1 MHPFAFFVILS
12 GLAAYKAQLCSNDA
26 VVCEDMFYVSN
37 GEPVRMSSCG
47 DINGS
52 ANVTWFKNDSQ
63 ISFTSDPQ
71 SRIHQNENVL
81 WFIPA
86 SLDDAGLYTC
96 NVRNVTYCTRLIVFE
111 NEEGLCYNRSTLFYN
126 EQYLEAIKIVCPSI
140 TDYVDV
146 SKAQVKWSK
155 NCNPLQP
162 EDKYLALADSLS
174 IKNSVKE
181 DEGLYTCAVQFHYN
195 GTEYSLT
202 RTIELKIAVLA
213 TSSSPMMLNPSNSIQ
228 KVELGSPISLKCEA
242 INGVDVIMIWMY
254 NNSFV
259 DEFYGSDTRVII
271 GETFSSKTEDG
282 ELMWMRYLNFTE
294 IKEEDYNRKFYC
306 QIANSMSEAYVMLQ
320 RPDPNFQPFLI
331 AFFVSLIFVIIN
343 IVIAI
348 KIFKIDIVLWY
359 RTSCFGRKNLKDGKL
374 YDAYIMYPKSLSGT
388 NSYPM
393 DIFVLKVLPEVL
405 EVQFSYRL
413 FIFGRDV
420 LPGEAMSD
428 VIDEAIS
435 QSRRLVIVLGGIQT
449 RNYLKDDFE
458 QQIAMYDALI
468 RNKIKVI
475 LIELEKGT
483 DYTSM
488 PESIQYIKQKQG
500 AIRWKGEFTQA
511 NTKFWKHMR
520 YYMPPT
526 QAKNLQHSDSTNL
539 NRC

>member
-1 MHPFAFFVILS
+1 M
-12 GLAAYKAQLCSNDA
+12 LCSPEKDK
-26 VVCEDMFYVSN
+26 
-37 GEPVRMSSCG
+37 GH
-47 DINGS
+47 
-52 ANVTWFKNDSQ
+52 
-63 ISFTSDPQ
+63 DPPG
-71 SRIHQNENVL
+71 RILLLRQ
-81 WFIPA
+81 
-86 SLDDAGLYTC
+86 
-96 NVRNVTYCTRLIVFE
+96 
-111 NEEGLCYNRSTLFYN
+111 
-126 EQYLEAIKIVCPSI
+126 
-140 TDYVDV
+140 
-146 SKAQVKWSK
+146 

-320 RPDPNFQPFLI
+320 RP
-331 AFFVSLIFVIIN
+331 
-343 IVIAI
+343 
-348 KIFKIDIVLWY
+348 
-359 RTSCFGRKNLKDGKL
+359 DGKL

>member
-320 RPDPNFQPFLI
+320 RPD
-331 AFFVSLIFVIIN
+331 
-343 IVIAI
+343 
-348 KIFKIDIVLWY
+348 
-359 RTSCFGRKNLKDGKL
+359 GKL